1 MGQCACLGVTDVSTC
16 VGLYLLL
23 FQHFE
28 NWPKDKLI
36 CVHAEE
42 RTTAAV
48 LLLAELYQR
57 SVHVCHVARRDEVL
71 RTHTHSCTLQ
81 TVLVCILLVQ
91 MYCISASV
99 YMSDIITCL

>member
-57 SVHVCHVARRDEVL
+57 SVHVCHVAQTNEDKKRIFISTQYCQRIQLVL
-71 RTHTHSCTLQ
+71 T
-81 TVLVCILLVQ
+81 
-91 MYCISASV
+91 
-99 YMSDIITCL
+99 